1 MKQDDFVYCVETNKS
16 FSEAVVSVLKAVD
29 QKNWTV
35 FQVIDIQERLS
46 AKGFSSGAL
55 KIIEICSGKH
65 ANKLLQQNKLISLC
79 MPCKINVF
87 VDSGRIFIA
96 GMRPT
101 IAAEIFTNVNKT
113 DVAAIEN
120 ELIEMINNAR

>member
-1 MKQDDFVYCVETNKS
+1 MKQDDFVYCVKTSKS
-16 FSEAVVSVLKAVD
+16 FGEAVVSVLKAVD

-46 AKGFSSGAL
+46 AKGFVQDSL

-65 ANKLLQQNKLISLC
+65 ANKLLQQNKLVSLC

-87 VDSGRIFIA
+87 VDFDKVMIA

-101 IAAEIFTNVNKT
+101 VAGEIFNNVDKQ
-113 DVAAIEN
+113 DVAAVEK
-120 ELIEMINNAR
+120 ELIEMIESAR